1 MEEKIVFAEYGHFLW
16 KSLNLRVYMF
26 SNSNPDF
33 PVFFNAVASK
43 LNSYNG
49 IDDTFDDNYIQR
61 YATYSRWP
69 NPQSRQYLSLL
80 IDKYKKDTGN
90 NFCGKIMS
98 PTYLLNSA
106 DDPKR
111 KKMCIFITGTNPHN
125 PQDKVHRL
133 HSAATV
139 YFKDKTISS
148 DSESSSASSNSMTL
162 IRQKVLN
169 VEAICAAPGSYVLN
183 NGGRRMMALLV
194 GACREMSIKNIYLNA
209 INVTKTLEFYQRL
222 GLTKTGETD
231 DEGNIEFRHE
241 SGMSNS
247 NITFPNTVFATAMG
261 TGLVNRRKKHWSEQ
275 NLDAQHDLDVAAK
288 EPEVGSKRGREGDAQ
303 HDLEVATATATAAV
317 GNKIPSEGDAQH
329 DLEATEPVRAGK
341 KGRYGGSNKRKRK
354 SKKRKSKAQN
364 SKTRAR
370 VF

>member
-1 MEEKIVFAEYGHFLW
+1 MNTKYLLW
-16 KSLNLRVYMF
+16 EPPSSSAQSIKLKVYMCF
-26 SNSNPDF
+26 SDNNNQDF
-33 PVFFNAVASK
+33 IKFFNAIGRK
-43 LNSYNG
+43 L
-49 IDDTFDDNYIQR
+49 DNYNQLTEDDYFSANIP
-61 YATYSRWP
+61 YSLQDWP
-69 NPQSRQYLSLL
+69 NEGNLTLLSDLL
-80 IDKYKKDTGN
+80 IKYKRDTSN
-90 NFCGKIMS
+90 YFCGRIMN
-98 PTYLLNSA
+98 PMYLKESA
-106 DDPKR
+106 N
-111 KKMCIFITGTNPHN
+111 KKNRMCIFITGNNPLN
-125 PQDKVHRL
+125 GIEERL

-169 VEAICAAPGSYVLN
+169 VEAICAAPKGYVTH

-209 INVTKTLEFYQRL
+209 IDVTETLDFYQRL
-222 GLTKTGETD
+222 GFEETGETD
-231 DEGNIEFRHE
+231 YEGNIEHRHK
-241 SGMSNS
+241 SGISNS